1 MPHRH
6 CAKILR
12 SFYEAAGAELR
23 AIDPKALITAG
34 LLGGGQCGTGGDDY
48 QHVSESPYVDVVH
61 YHDYGAGGVT
71 LPGDQWNGL
80 ARRIDQ
86 AEAAGKPL
94 LVAEIGEWAGS
105 CESLEDRASHIADK
119 IEGQKSAGTTGVS
132 LWAFVPDP
140 RPLECTM
147 DIGESD
153 HCMELSRLKP
163 NGADGLNPALPEGL
177 GRRRS
182 QDFWQLIEE
191 LYSFLLAV
199 DSV

>member
-1 MPHRH
+1 MSLNQVYALTRH
-6 CAKILR
+6 ATGGHENAPPTLR
-12 SFYEAAGAELR
+12 KNLAFVLRGGRRRTAGNR
-23 AIDPKALITAG
+23 PKALITAG

-61 YHDYGAGGVT
+61 YRDYGADGVT

-105 CESLEDRASHIADK
+105 GESLEDRALHIADK
-119 IEGQKSAGTTGVS
+119 IKGRKSAGTAGAL

-140 RPLECTM
+140 RPLNAPW
-147 DIGESD
+147 I
-153 HCMELSRLKP
+153 
-163 NGADGLNPALPEGL
+163 
-177 GRRRS
+177 
-182 QDFWQLIEE
+182 
-191 LYSFLLAV
+191 
-199 DSV
+199 